1 MEKYFLGS
9 MASEGF
15 RSDFGKLISADGV
28 YTYILKGGAGTGKSS
43 LMKKVA
49 ARFSDSCD
57 TVSYFCSSDPDSMD
71 AVYIKGANA
80 LIVDGTAPHTFDP
93 EFPAVK
99 QRIVNLGDHWDGE
112 KLRENTAEIIG
123 VTLKHRGYMNTVR
136 NYVSAMTKIY
146 DDTCMTAETELDVR
160 KLESYAEK
168 TATKLLP
175 KKSGSVGSVS
185 FSLLAAVSPK
195 GYMVQQ
201 DTLYDY
207 DKLFVINDEYYCAGD
222 AFLKKVADEAVKRG
236 YDVTVSK
243 CNMFTQSVYEFVL
256 IKEARLAFALST
268 PMNMFS
274 SKDGRG
280 VKVNASRF
288 YDKKGLEAKK
298 ARLKMN
304 KKACSKLLEEAVKTL
319 ADAKSVHDDI
329 EKYYISAM
337 AFDDVDK
344 ATAALIAD
352 IESRVER

>member
-43 LMKKVA
+43 LMKKIA

-112 KLRENTAEIIG
+112 KLSKNTADIIG

-136 NYVSAMTKIY
+136 SYVSAMTKIY
-146 DDTCMTAETELDVR
+146 DDTCMTAEAELYVK

-168 TATKLLP
+168 TAAKLLP
-175 KKSGSVGSVS
+175 KKSGSAGGVS

-195 GYMVQQ
+195 GYMVQT
-201 DTLYDY
+201 DTLSDY
-207 DKLFVINDEYYCAGD
+207 DRLFVVNDEYYCAGD

-243 CNMFTQSVYEFVL
+243 CNMFTQTVYEFVL
-256 IKEARLAFALST
+256 IKEAGLAFALST
-268 PMNMFS
+268 PMNMLS
-274 SKDGRG
+274 AAGSRELKI
-280 VKVNASRF
+280 NASRF
-288 YDKKGLEAKK
+288 YDKMGLEEKK

-319 ADAKSVHDDI
+319 SEAKSVHDEI

-337 AFDDVDK
+337 DFENVDK
-344 ATAALIAD
+344 ATSELIAE
-352 IESRVER
+352 IEKRLK